1 MLISPEHWIV
11 GVTLSLNPCVSKYRE
26 TRYPDLG
33 PVQIFPHFKLRSTQS
48 RDFNRWE
55 CGKKNLR
62 HSLKMFWVSLDHAP
76 LERSK
81 ITGRKTCTDTYPG
94 ETKDPLGMDELG
106 RFVN

>member
-1 MLISPEHWIV
+1 MLISPEPWIV
-11 GVTLSLNPCVSKYRE
+11 GVTLSLNPCVSKNRE

-81 ITGRKTCTDTYPG
+81 LLVEKRVQIPT
-94 ETKDPLGMDELG
+94 LGKRRTLWVGMNWVDL
-106 RFVN
+106 